1 MILVQ
6 NCEYE
11 LHFKKKKIEIYKL
24 SGIKKQ
30 KKNNIPKNKNFVL
43 SLKNVLSSRLHSK
56 CKSKMVIMRDSIP
69 TK

>member
-11 LHFKKKKIEIYKL
+11 LHFKKKIKIEIYKL

-30 KKNNIPKNKNFVL
+30 KK
-43 SLKNVLSSRLHSK
+43 
-56 CKSKMVIMRDSIP
+56 
-69 TK
+69 